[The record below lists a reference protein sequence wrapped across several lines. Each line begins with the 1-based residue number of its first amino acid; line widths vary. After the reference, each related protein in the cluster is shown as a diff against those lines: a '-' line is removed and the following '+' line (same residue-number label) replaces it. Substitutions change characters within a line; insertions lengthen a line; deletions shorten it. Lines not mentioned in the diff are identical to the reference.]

1 MNEFAILLMK
11 KDQDNIIT
19 EEIATLDMGLE
30 AEYIN
35 SLFVT
40 PNGETEQLNI
50 QLTTRAGVED
60 WEYTA
65 IFDYYEEDKVAE
77 GIKQIVKNDVQISV
91 CEDEFNPAWEYSFP
105 MVDDIEKLEALL
117 KEIIQVHKDELQDVL
132 LEIKDKESEYI

>member
-40 PNGETEQLNI
+40 QNGETEQLNI

>member
-19 EEIATLDMGLE
+19 EEIATLDMDQE

-40 PNGETEQLNI
+40 TNGEKEQLNI
-50 QLTTRAGVED
+50 QLTTKSGVED

-65 IFDYYEEDKVAE
+65 IFDYYEDDKVAD
-77 GIKQIVKNDVQISV
+77 GIKQIVKNEVKVSV
-91 CEDEFNPAWEYSFP
+91 CEEAFNPTWEYSFP
-105 MVDDIEKLEALL
+105 MTEDIEGMEVLL
-117 KEIIQVHKDELQDVL
+117 KAIIQVHEDELKDVL
-132 LEIKDKESEYI
+132 LEIKDKEAEYL

>member
-11 KDQDNIIT
+11 KDLDDIIM
-19 EEIATLDMGLE
+19 EEIATLDMGQE

-40 PNGETEQLNI
+40 PNGEEEQLNI

-77 GIKQIVKNDVQISV
+77 GIKQIVKNDVKISV
-91 CEDEFNPAWEYSFP
+91 CEDEFNPTWEYSFP

-117 KEIIQVHKDELQDVL
+117 KEIIQLHKDELQDVL
-132 LEIKDKESEYI
+132 LEIKDKETEYI